1 MGNGKTFKR
10 LAVGT
15 LIAGA
20 AGYVAGIL
28 TAPKSGKETRA
39 DIKKTTDKTVAEAE
53 KQLKQAH
60 TELGDMIADAKK
72 HGKDLSGRGK
82 SPLDEVTSRANDV
95 KEKLR
100 ELISAVREGEAEDK
114 ELRHAMT
121 DAKRSVEHL
130 KKYLEK

>member
-1 MGNGKTFKR
+1 MGSGKTFKR

-39 DIKKTTDKTVAEAE
+39 DIKQTADKTIAEAE
-53 KQLKQAH
+53 KQLKNAH
-60 TELGDMIADAKK
+60 TELNELINTAKK
-72 HGKDLSGRGK
+72 QGKDLSGKGK
-82 SPLDEVTSRANDV
+82 AQLDDVTDKANDV

-100 ELISAVREGEAEDK
+100 ELISAVREGEADDK
-114 ELRHAMT
+114 ELKRAMQ
-121 DAKRSVEHL
+121 DAKHSVDHL
-130 KKYLEK
+130 KKYLKK